1 MPREVT
7 TERFSGPLYALLM
20 MVEEKKLSINEISL
34 SQIADQYIA
43 QIKQAETLSK
53 EELAMF
59 LVIAATLILIKSRS
73 LLPNLPLTAE
83 EEESI
88 DELRER
94 LRTFQFFKILA
105 SHLATLQRRH
115 MHLGSREAYAGLP
128 MAFLPPEEI
137 VPKHLA
143 SALAIL
149 IKALPTKE
157 NLPSKTIEKIISIEE
172 KIVEISMR
180 VESALYASFDDIK
193 KHTKE
198 KIEIIV
204 AFLALLELVKQ
215 GALLFEQ
222 RELFGTIKLNKR
234 S

>member
-1 MPREVT
+1 
-7 TERFSGPLYALLM
+7 
-20 MVEEKKLSINEISL
+20 
-34 SQIADQYIA
+34 
-43 QIKQAETLSK
+43 
-53 EELAMF
+53 
-59 LVIAATLILIKSRS
+59 
-73 LLPNLPLTAE
+73 
-83 EEESI
+83 
-88 DELRER
+88 
-94 LRTFQFFKILA
+94 
-105 SHLATLQRRH
+105 

-128 MAFLPPEEI
+128 MAFLPTEEI

>member
-7 TERFSGPLYALLM
+7 TERFSGPLDALLM

-88 DELRER
+88 D
-94 LRTFQFFKILA
+94 
-105 SHLATLQRRH
+105 
-115 MHLGSREAYAGLP
+115 
-128 MAFLPPEEI
+128 
-137 VPKHLA
+137 
-143 SALAIL
+143 
-149 IKALPTKE
+149 
-157 NLPSKTIEKIISIEE
+157 
-172 KIVEISMR
+172 
-180 VESALYASFDDIK
+180 
-193 KHTKE
+193 
-198 KIEIIV
+198 
-204 AFLALLELVKQ
+204 
-215 GALLFEQ
+215 
-222 RELFGTIKLNKR
+222 
-234 S
+234 